1 MPERPLVSYEE
12 LVADPARRLRDD
24 ICPLLGVPPA
34 EPQSFL
40 LKQNKQP
47 LAERVENY
55 REVAALL
62 SSSLCQQHYVWPGQQ
77 QARRR
82 AA

>member
-1 MPERPLVSYEE
+1 LLLSYEE
-12 LVADPARRLRDD
+12 LIADPARRLADD
-24 ICPLLGVPPA
+24 ICPLLGVPPT

-40 LKQNKQP
+40 IKQNKLP

-62 SSSLCQQHYVWPGQQ
+62 SSPLCQQYYVWPGQQ